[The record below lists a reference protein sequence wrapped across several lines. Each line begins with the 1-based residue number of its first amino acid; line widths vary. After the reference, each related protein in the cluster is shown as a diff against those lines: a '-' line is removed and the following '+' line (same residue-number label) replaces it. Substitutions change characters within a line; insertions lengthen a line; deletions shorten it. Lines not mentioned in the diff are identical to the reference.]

1 MMSSMSDTL
10 PFSEVKAHL
19 SELADRVEGQHDRI
33 LVTRNGRP
41 SFVLMSP
48 DDLESLEESL
58 DILRDDELLES
69 LRRSR
74 REASEG
80 KRLRL
85 RDHVEAASCTR
96 LRSRPRDCA
105 TSTDFRTRCGTPR
118 WRPSS
123 VRSPRT
129 PNDWANRWW
138 ANSRASG
145 QHVAV
150 TTESSTRSSNK
161 TRPS

>member
-1 MMSSMSDTL
+1 MTYNEDMSDTL

-41 SFVLMSP
+41 SFVLLSP

-58 DILRDDELLES
+58 DILRDDELMES

-74 REASEG
+74 REASKG

-85 RDHVEAASCTR
+85 RDHV
-96 LRSRPRDCA
+96 
-105 TSTDFRTRCGTPR
+105 
-118 WRPSS
+118 
-123 VRSPRT
+123 
-129 PNDWANRWW
+129 
-138 ANSRASG
+138 
-145 QHVAV
+145 
-150 TTESSTRSSNK
+150 
-161 TRPS
+161 